1 MREDAATAQ
10 EVVSRARELLAS
22 SKSRMQRETLKVVIG
37 IFDAHANKLAA
48 GEPRNDCSIRTIRL
62 ADQDIIRKVTSQHR
76 LR

>member
-48 GEPRNDCSIRTIRL
+48 GEPRNDCSIC
-62 ADQDIIRKVTSQHR
+62 ADSGPAGLDFSDRAS
-76 LR
+76 